1 MHMTTLQRTLP
12 VAHLAA
18 ADALLV
24 AAACLIPA
32 ASHLTAAPLYTLNPM
47 LALLL
52 LGLLLGRRAGLQ
64 LLNGLVL
71 AVAMPLLSSLL
82 VGMPVVEKLPCMVAE
97 LAVVAGGYALLSRRM
112 AALPAILLAALA
124 GKGAYYALKALL
136 MPAATLVG
144 TDWTV
149 QLLALLL
156 WGGLFALAA
165 RRTESQR

>member
-64 LLNGLVL
+64 LLNGL
-71 AVAMPLLSSLL
+71 AMPLLSSLL

-124 GKGAYYALKALL
+124 GKGVYYALKALL

-165 RRTESQR
+165 RRTERQR